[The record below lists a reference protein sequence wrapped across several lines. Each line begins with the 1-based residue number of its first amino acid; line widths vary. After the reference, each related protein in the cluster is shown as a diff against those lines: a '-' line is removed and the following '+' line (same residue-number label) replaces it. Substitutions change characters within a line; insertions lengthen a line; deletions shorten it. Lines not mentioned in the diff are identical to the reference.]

1 MRQKL
6 FYTADEITEN
16 LYTTGSFLMY
26 EDGTNYI
33 GLYHS
38 YTTGETYTGGT
49 WSNGQSFKLISYAG
63 KKHPNVNVYNL
74 LNPITIKTKS
84 VVKHRVN
91 ITNSNKQSGTVNRYF
106 LKKINEESITEV
118 SKTTWNDWNGGIIDK
133 NLYIGAQIQWYITG
147 TIEDVFQ
154 NNVRIK
160 GVKTKNT
167 QQIKSVQLQLPNL
180 TSILNNLLEFYIDTD
195 VIVPTDINTISNSS
209 TTNTTTTY

>member
-84 VVKHRVN
+84 IVKHRVN
-91 ITNSNKQSGTVNRYF
+91 ITNSDKQVGTVNRYF